1 MCVEGSSSPATPPTI
16 PPARLVG
23 NSSRYVRRI
32 AAVAP
37 HAVFTRLLGCCGME
51 VAVLDAVES
60 RLGERIRQAREEA
73 GLSVSGLSTVV
84 GMPIATI
91 EAIEAIEAGG
101 ALPTSA
107 LERIAAA
114 TGRRVDFFLQ
124 PDDDTF
130 DVLLRAGDGTTVGI
144 RTAVDMLAKF
154 TADYEFLISLEE

>member
-1 MCVEGSSSPATPPTI
+1 M
-16 PPARLVG
+16 
-23 NSSRYVRRI
+23 
-32 AAVAP
+32 
-37 HAVFTRLLGCCGME
+37 
-51 VAVLDAVES
+51 LDAVES

-91 EAIEAIEAGG
+91 EAIEEGG